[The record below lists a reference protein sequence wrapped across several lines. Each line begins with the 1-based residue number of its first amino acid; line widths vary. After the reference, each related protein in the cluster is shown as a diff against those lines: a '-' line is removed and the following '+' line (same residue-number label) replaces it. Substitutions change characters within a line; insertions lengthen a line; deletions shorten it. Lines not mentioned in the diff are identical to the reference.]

1 MEQVM
6 NDFGINPSML
16 SVEYM
21 IFPAL
26 RNTGNLSNIFKK
38 YSFTQEE
45 SFKID
50 SMMTNMGEKRLDNN
64 EIQ

>member
-1 MEQVM
+1 M

-21 IFPAL
+21 IFPVL
-26 RNTGNLSNIFKK
+26 RNTGNLSNIFKN

-45 SFKID
+45 SFKIV
-50 SMMTNMGEKRLDNN
+50 SIMTNMGEKRLDNN
-64 EIQ
+64 DIM

>member
-1 MEQVM
+1 M

-26 RNTGNLSNIFKK
+26 RNTGNLTNIFIN
-38 YSFTQEE
+38 YSFTQAE

-50 SMMTNMGEKRLDNN
+50 SIMTNMGEKRLDNN
-64 EIQ
+64 DIM

>member
-1 MEQVM
+1 M
-6 NDFGINPSML
+6 NDFGLNPSML

-26 RNTGNLSNIFKK
+26 RNTGNLSNIFKN

-45 SFKID
+45 SFKIV
-50 SMMTNMGEKRLDNN
+50 SIMTNMGEKRLDNN
-64 EIQ
+64 DIM

>member
-1 MEQVM
+1 M

-26 RNTGNLSNIFKK
+26 RNTGNLTNIFIN

-50 SMMTNMGEKRLDNN
+50 SIMTNMGDKRLDNN
-64 EIQ
+64 DIM

>member
-1 MEQVM
+1 M

-26 RNTGNLSNIFKK
+26 RNTGNLFNIFKN

-50 SMMTNMGEKRLDNN
+50 SIMTNMGDKRLDNN
-64 EIQ
+64 DIM

>member
-1 MEQVM
+1 M

-26 RNTGNLSNIFKK
+26 RNTRNLSNIFKN
-38 YSFTQEE
+38 YSFTQGE

-50 SMMTNMGEKRLDNN
+50 SIMTNIGEKRLDNN
-64 EIQ
+64 DIM